1 MIPIISKPTRIYNQ
15 KATTIYYILTNS
27 HTETMFKTAILPC
40 DVSDHFSI
48 CLIIPFLR
56 FSTKNNV
63 IYFYQRSFN
72 KQSII
77 NSKRKRF
84 EIHRQEI
91 ETKVLGSL
99 MTLKTL
105 VNIRSVCIVRFKKT
119 KEASTKK
126 HFLKLILTF
135 KKFNWQR

>member
-1 MIPIISKPTRIYNQ
+1 MIPIISKPTRVYNQ

-27 HTETMFKTAILPC
+27 HTETMFKTAIQPC

-77 NSKRKRF
+77 NFKRKRF

-91 ETKVLGSL
+91 ELKSL
-99 MTLKTL
+99 D
-105 VNIRSVCIVRFKKT
+105 
-119 KEASTKK
+119 
-126 HFLKLILTF
+126 H
-135 KKFNWQR
+135 